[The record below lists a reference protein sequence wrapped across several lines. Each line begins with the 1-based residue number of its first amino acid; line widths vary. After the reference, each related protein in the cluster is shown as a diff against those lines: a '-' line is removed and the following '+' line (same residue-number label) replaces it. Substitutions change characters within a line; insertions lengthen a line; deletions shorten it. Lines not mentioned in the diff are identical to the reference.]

1 MNIVK
6 FVGLAGTLWAI
17 AYVGCNCG
25 TIVKFVAHETADL
38 VTATVYGAYDKP
50 HNVLKSKIK
59 KGLEEGDIIEIDGL
73 YYYKYVV
80 E

>member
-1 MNIVK
+1 M
-6 FVGLAGTLWAI
+6 
-17 AYVGCNCG
+17 
-25 TIVKFVAHETADL
+25 
-38 VTATVYGAYDKP
+38 ATVYGAYDKT